1 MADMSAVNVTALRTA
16 AAPET
21 PERSAGP
28 QAIAAD
34 LDAVQLDLA
43 TLIADINSGAS
54 PSTIAHD
61 TQTEETD
68 FRALVLDIEND
79 GVLGAPTVNAASTA
93 AGSSV
98 AQVDAGSCS
107 SPTVLVPLSPSQI
120 GNALGSVTKQGRD
133 AHFDAAIE
141 AVRNG

>member
-1 MADMSAVNVTALRTA
+1 MAVSLN
-16 AAPET
+16 
-21 PERSAGP
+21 
-28 QAIAAD
+28 
-34 LDAVQLDLA
+34 AVQLDLA

-54 PSTIAHD
+54 PSTIARD

-68 FRALVLDIEND
+68 FGTLALNNEND
-79 GVLGAPTVNAASTA
+79 GVLGAVTSNSVSTA

-98 AQVDAGSCS
+98 AQKDAGGGS
-107 SPTVLVPLSPSQI
+107 SSTTLVPLSPSDI
-120 GNALGSVTKQGRD
+120 ENALGSVKKQGRD